1 MLIAIAIAE
10 EIQGLQK
17 IALKFWASEFSLAF
31 AKSWTH
37 ILLRLWR
44 GLHAQNNKISNLS
57 DNTIEIHPS
66 SNQYNS
72 NFLQKSRKTPK
83 LKTLMQSFVILG
95 SLLQWRW
102 QWASIGHFV
111 FLLNKSWP
119 PPYARRFVK
128 CCCKFYKVCFWAFN
142 RLRKKNHANSHTF
155 RWFWD
160 FFMSQNMWR
169 S

>member
-31 AKSWTH
+31 ASWTH

-72 NFLQKSRKTPK
+72 NFLQKSKKTPK
-83 LKTLMQSFVILG
+83 LKTSMQSLDLFCNGDGNEHL
-95 SLLQWRW
+95 
-102 QWASIGHFV
+102 
-111 FLLNKSWP
+111 
-119 PPYARRFVK
+119 
-128 CCCKFYKVCFWAFN
+128 
-142 RLRKKNHANSHTF
+142 
-155 RWFWD
+155 
-160 FFMSQNMWR
+160 
-169 S
+169 

>member
-72 NFLQKSRKTPK
+72 NFLQKSKKTPK
-83 LKTLMQSFVILG
+83 LKTSMQSLDLFCNGDGNEHL
-95 SLLQWRW
+95 
-102 QWASIGHFV
+102 
-111 FLLNKSWP
+111 
-119 PPYARRFVK
+119 
-128 CCCKFYKVCFWAFN
+128 
-142 RLRKKNHANSHTF
+142 
-155 RWFWD
+155 
-160 FFMSQNMWR
+160 
-169 S
+169 